1 MKSLFST
8 SFLQVFLISINT
20 VFLSKAFYPGVA
32 VAGFLITYVWVG
44 NVKKVNVATKM
55 ERIVYSLGATIGGLC
70 GLAFS
75 SYVYKII

>member
-1 MKSLFST
+1 MKSLFFT
-8 SFLQVFLISINT
+8 SWLQVFLISINT

-44 NVKKVNVATKM
+44 NVKKVNVASRA
-55 ERIVYSLGATIGGLC
+55 ERIVYSLGAMTGGLC

-75 SYVYKII
+75 SLVYQVI